1 MPALVR
7 LNAGCGSFSPIDKS
21 QVVAEPPG
29 LGFPTMA
36 MAWEG
41 GKKNCTRALRLHAIC
56 YGSFVA
62 STIGRGTG
70 TMVRGEPQVALLCGI
85 VHTHSF
91 TP

>member
-1 MPALVR
+1 
-7 LNAGCGSFSPIDKS
+7 
-21 QVVAEPPG
+21 
-29 LGFPTMA
+29 MA

-62 STIGRGTG
+62 ITVDRGTV
-70 TMVRGEPQVALLCGI
+70 TVDRGEPQVALLCGI

>member
-1 MPALVR
+1 
-7 LNAGCGSFSPIDKS
+7 
-21 QVVAEPPG
+21 
-29 LGFPTMA
+29 MA

-41 GKKNCTRALRLHAIC
+41 GKENSTRALRLRAIC
-56 YGSFVA
+56 YGSSVA
-62 STIGRGTG
+62 ITIGRGTI

>member
-1 MPALVR
+1 
-7 LNAGCGSFSPIDKS
+7 
-21 QVVAEPPG
+21 
-29 LGFPTMA
+29 MA

-62 STIGRGTG
+62 STIGCGAG

-85 VHTHSF
+85 VYTHSF